1 MNPSL
6 PEPESLADF
15 LAWKPP
21 HIRETISN
29 GLLVPEGKMIIFGP
43 KKSWKSMLVS
53 LDMAFKLSTG
63 LPWVGFGTRQCKVLV
78 VQEEIPLAAFR
89 ERVETYANG
98 HNLIGK
104 DLPVWFNNDPVKLGR
119 SAAHGYNNL
128 LTLLKKIQPDVLILD
143 PLYKVIWGN
152 LVDTEDMSSFTDAVD
167 RLIQDM
173 DGQLA
178 VVIVHHKGKAQF
190 TNEGAVIE
198 RGSEAGLGSSI
209 FNNWYDTGLMVSP
222 VDEDTIQINF
232 EDLRLSPVAIKPKV
246 MEVDRATL
254 TFKEKHGKLEG
265 GLL

>member
-1 MNPSL
+1 M
-6 PEPESLADF
+6 ATFDV
-15 LAWKPP
+15 K
-21 HIRETISN
+21 
-29 GLLVPEGKMIIFGP
+29 GLLEWEPPKYNWIIEGGLLIPGSRMAVIGP

-53 LDMAFKLSTG
+53 IDLAFKLG
-63 LPWVGFGTRQCKVLV
+63 VGYSWLGFNTRKCKVLV

-89 ERVETYANG
+89 DRVNTYVLG
-98 HNLIGK
+98 HNVMPEG
-104 DLPVWFNNDPVKLGR
+104 VYFNNDVLKLGR

-128 LTLLKKIQPDVLILD
+128 LSMLKKLQPDVLILD

-152 LVDTEDMSSFTDAVD
+152 LVDTEDMSSFTDAID

-173 DGQLA
+173 NGQLA

-209 FNNWYDTGLMVSP
+209 FNNWYDTGLMISP
-222 VDEDTIQINF
+222 VSEDIIQIRF
-232 EDLRLSPVAIKPKV
+232 EDLRLSPVAIKPKI

-254 TFKEKHGKLEG
+254 TFKEQTQKLQG